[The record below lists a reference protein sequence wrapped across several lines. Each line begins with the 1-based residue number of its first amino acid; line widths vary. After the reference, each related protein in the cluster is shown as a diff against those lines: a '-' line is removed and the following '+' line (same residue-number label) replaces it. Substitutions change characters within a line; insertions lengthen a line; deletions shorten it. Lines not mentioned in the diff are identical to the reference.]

1 MEKRSMIKPI
11 KLGIIGLGRA
21 GYGMHLPEMANKG
34 LFEICAVCDV
44 EDDRL
49 EKMKK
54 EYGSKTYKRV
64 EDIVED
70 PEIEV
75 IDIATRSCDHFAHAM
90 TALQAGKIVFLEKP
104 ITMNYAEAKKLF
116 AYADSL
122 GKNKLLIRH
131 NRRFEAKFMEA
142 ERIINSGI
150 LGDVYYI
157 KRSVANFDRRADWQ
171 TLSQYGGGQLLN
183 WGPHL
188 VDQALRFCGGEY
200 KRMNS
205 YTRQIAA
212 AGDCEDVVLASF
224 EGINGR
230 IVEIEISG
238 GVTIPGPNYVIYGT
252 RGTLVDR
259 GETYETKYLPADY
272 AFQPI
277 KASAHT
283 PEGQSFGSKEPL
295 PFVTEVKT
303 WETNNL
309 DHVWEYLYKTVR
321 EGAEYP
327 IKSEEALKVMEVI
340 TEIKRQNAK

>member
-1 MEKRSMIKPI
+1 MKQLN
-11 KLGIIGLGRA
+11 LGIIGLGRA
-21 GYGMHLPEMANKG
+21 GGGMHLNELKG
-34 LFEICAVCDV
+34 KEDMFRIYAVCDI
-44 EDDRL
+44 ESDRL
-49 EKMKK
+49 EKMNKL
-54 EYGSKTYKRV
+54 YGAKMYKRV

-75 IDIATRSCDHFAHAM
+75 IDIATRSCDHFVHAM
-90 TALQAGKIVFLEKP
+90 TALQAGKTVFLEKP
-104 ITMNYAEAKKLF
+104 ITMNYDEAKKLF
-116 AYADSL
+116 AYADSI
-122 GKNKLLIRH
+122 GKNKLFIRH

-142 ERIINSGI
+142 QRIIDSGI
-150 LGDVYYI
+150 LGDVYYV

-205 YTRQIAA
+205 YTRQVAA

-238 GVTIPGPNYVIYGT
+238 GVTIPGPNYVLYGT

-259 GETYETKYLPADY
+259 GDTYEMKYLPTDY
-272 AFQPI
+272 VFPPI
-277 KASAHT
+277 KSSAHT
-283 PEGQSFGSKEPL
+283 PKGQNFGSTDPL
-295 PFVTEVKT
+295 PFVTEEKT
-303 WETNNL
+303 WETNKL
-309 DHVWEYLYKTVR
+309 DHVWGYLYEAVR
-321 EGAEYP
+321 EGKEYP